1 MACSMFRF
9 SFSAFSKCED
19 AGSQQR
25 ALRDGS
31 GMWDS
36 CVWARCVPDLD
47 VSHMPAY
54 QFACWQVF
62 DDPKLILG
70 IAHDAAR
77 FGFPQEETMLYAF
90 TNGIVGAWGFP
101 MVPYIHIFAN

>member
-1 MACSMFRF
+1 MDEDLKDSLRAAAKKRKS
-9 SFSAFSKCED
+9 SASLIARVFI
-19 AGSQQR
+19 GS
-25 ALRDGS
+25 AI
-31 GMWDS
+31 
-36 CVWARCVPDLD
+36 PDLD

-54 QFACWQVF
+54 QLACWKVF

-101 MVPYIHIFAN
+101 MVPYIHIFTN